1 MDDYFK
7 VMVTCK
13 PNGTLDMH
21 WDVKCSTDMVA
32 SGIACMIDAMKQ
44 YEPNI
49 ESLVDFKLHV
59 LVKKSDKRIR

>member
-1 MDDYFK
+1 MDYFK
-7 VMVTCK
+7 ILVNQM
-13 PNGTLDMH
+13 PDGTLDMH

-49 ESLVDFKLHV
+49 ESLVDFKLNM
-59 LVKKSDKRIR
+59 LVKKSDKKLR